1 MIYKVTENEFQFL
14 LVFSEITMLTPNEL
28 TNPDLLED
36 VGSLLESLKAKGY
49 FSSENNEYYM
59 PEELTFFM
67 NVIRNPY
74 AVFTLTAESKKMW
87 VFFKED
93 AIILILKEKDYAGSI
108 VLENDYVNPP
118 LCSKDLRFMLEDIRF
133 IRRRMA
139 EA

>member
-93 AIILILKEKDYAGSI
+93 AIILMDSVYQFVHWCCSQLFGTILKYRNIQRAY
-108 VLENDYVNPP
+108 L
-118 LCSKDLRFMLEDIRF
+118 
-133 IRRRMA
+133 
-139 EA
+139 